1 MKGKVSNRGGVVEGM
16 GSVTEIVGSK
26 VVVWKEFMFISGK
39 ISMLNSVGV
48 RVVISSSDVVETL
61 VKLAGIGSRLEEDA
75 SSTFVKVGSV
85 DVKVG
90 VVSCVMSCVFVVIV
104 SSTDVWG
111 VIVEV
116 RKDWIRAGR
125 GCQLNVCGICGCEG
139 GCCVVFYEW
148 SVGSEGV
155 GTQQVGNCRRS
166 ADGLRGKFRFFQ
178 AVSSVVAAIVKQ
190 VQHGRRSGSLS
201 QAKFSP

>member
-1 MKGKVSNRGGVVEGM
+1 MFVQFLSLVAGTVKGKVSNRGGVVEGM

-26 VVVWKEFMFISGK
+26 VLVWKEFMFISGK

-104 SSTDVWG
+104 SSTDV
-111 VIVEV
+111 VES
-116 RKDWIRAGR
+116 
-125 GCQLNVCGICGCEG
+125 
-139 GCCVVFYEW
+139 VVYSSSFLTPNIFNK
-148 SVGSEGV
+148 GEGV
-155 GTQQVGNCRRS
+155 LYSDLGGVAPT
-166 ADGLRGKFRFFQ
+166 GKNRQF
-178 AVSSVVAAIVKQ
+178 
-190 VQHGRRSGSLS
+190 
-201 QAKFSP
+201 